1 MYIFMDK
8 LCLLMKMPGISS
20 RILFALNNFNLYVQQ
35 HILILY
41 GHEHIAKVLSIVK
54 WILKNQCL

>member
-8 LCLLMKMPGISS
+8 LCLPMKMPGISS
-20 RILFALNNFNLYVQQ
+20 RILLALNNFNLCVQQ

-41 GHEHIAKVLSIVK
+41 GHEYIAKVLSIVK
-54 WILKNQCL
+54 WILKNQYL